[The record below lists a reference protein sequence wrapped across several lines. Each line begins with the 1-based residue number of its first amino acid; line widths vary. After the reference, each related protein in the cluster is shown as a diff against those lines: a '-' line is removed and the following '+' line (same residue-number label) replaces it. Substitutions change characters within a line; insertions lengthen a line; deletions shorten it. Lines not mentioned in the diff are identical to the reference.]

1 MKGPQYRNARNYAMT
16 AGLDDAFY
24 ADSAVRMGVLS
35 VEHLA
40 HAWIMGV
47 RFPGGFLFLSAR
59 FDARC
64 AQA

>member
-1 MKGPQYRNARNYAMT
+1 MT